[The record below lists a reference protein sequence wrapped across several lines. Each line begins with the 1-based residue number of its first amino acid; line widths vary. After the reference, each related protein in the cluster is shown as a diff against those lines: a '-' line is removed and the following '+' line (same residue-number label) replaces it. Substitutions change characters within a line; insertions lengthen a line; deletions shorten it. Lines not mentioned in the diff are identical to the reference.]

1 MQRVLR
7 LALLLGGAAVF
18 FRRLPT
24 EWRENL
30 SQLPGTTMGW
40 LVDHMP
46 GE

>member
-1 MQRVLR
+1 MKRVMR
-7 LALLLGGAAVF
+7 LALLVGGVTVF
-18 FRRLPT
+18 FRRLPL

-46 GE
+46 DE